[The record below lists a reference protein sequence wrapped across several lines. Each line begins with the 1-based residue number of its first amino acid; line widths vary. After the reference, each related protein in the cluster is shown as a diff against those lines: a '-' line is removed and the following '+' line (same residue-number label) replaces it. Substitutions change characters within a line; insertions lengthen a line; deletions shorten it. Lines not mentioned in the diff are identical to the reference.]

1 MGAFEKYGWEEE
13 KIISKTG
20 LRYLVRLQDYVLK
33 NSQGKE
39 EAVMFSFSY
48 LRIPQDSRRPVMFAY
63 NGGPGAASSWI
74 HMGLLGPKQISFPD
88 YPNLTQPIKYQI
100 QENEEFLLDQ
110 CDLVLIDPV
119 GASWSRLLDES
130 TASRHYSTGGDA
142 RDFAEFI
149 ENWLTENGRKDV
161 PVYLL
166 GESYGTIRNVALAD
180 ALSDWVNLCGM
191 IHIGTS
197 LNVGA
202 KGSLCVEP
210 NVRRLGANAAA
221 CWYHH
226 HQKECS
232 REKFIREAMEFAYGD
247 YARAL
252 LLGNRM
258 EMSEREKVLKRLSY
272 YTGISEDFL
281 RKRNL
286 RFGEID
292 FVLHLCPGKVVSIY
306 DSRLLYQPEQ
316 GQSYSENVM
325 TDADIVEPDMAQD
338 AFMSSVGPAVETAFD
353 DYCSMELCLP
363 TGRKKL
369 DAMLEISKQWDYR
382 GYEKDTLSL
391 PVELMKRKPCLR
403 MMFVN
408 GCYDLSSTFDF
419 MTYYLSQ
426 YELPSDRVTCLVL
439 PPGHASYVGGDTV
452 QQLSRKIRKFISW
465 QGE

>member
-1 MGAFEKYGWEEE
+1 
-13 KIISKTG
+13 
-20 LRYLVRLQDYVLK
+20 
-33 NSQGKE
+33 
-39 EAVMFSFSY
+39 
-48 LRIPQDSRRPVMFAY
+48 
-63 NGGPGAASSWI
+63 
-74 HMGLLGPKQISFPD
+74 
-88 YPNLTQPIKYQI
+88 
-100 QENEEFLLDQ
+100 
-110 CDLVLIDPV
+110 
-119 GASWSRLLDES
+119 
-130 TASRHYSTGGDA
+130 
-142 RDFAEFI
+142 
-149 ENWLTENGRKDV
+149 
-161 PVYLL
+161 
-166 GESYGTIRNVALAD
+166 
-180 ALSDWVNLCGM
+180 
-191 IHIGTS
+191 
-197 LNVGA
+197 
-202 KGSLCVEP
+202 
-210 NVRRLGANAAA
+210 
-221 CWYHH
+221 
-226 HQKECS
+226 
-232 REKFIREAMEFAYGD
+232 
-247 YARAL
+247 
-252 LLGNRM
+252 
-258 EMSEREKVLKRLSY
+258 MSEREKVLKRLSY

-426 YELPSDRVTCLVL
+426 YELPLDRVTCLVL
-439 PPGHASYVGGDTV
+439 PSGHASYVGGDTV
-452 QQLSRKIRKFISW
+452 QQLSRKIREFISW

>member
-1 MGAFEKYGWEEE
+1 M
-13 KIISKTG
+13 
-20 LRYLVRLQDYVLK
+20 
-33 NSQGKE
+33 
-39 EAVMFSFSY
+39 
-48 LRIPQDSRRPVMFAY
+48 
-63 NGGPGAASSWI
+63 
-74 HMGLLGPKQISFPD
+74 
-88 YPNLTQPIKYQI
+88 
-100 QENEEFLLDQ
+100 DQ

-119 GASWSRLLDES
+119 GASWSRLLDKS
-130 TASRHYSTGGDA
+130 AASRHYSTSGDA

-232 REKFIREAMEFAYGD
+232 REKFIRETMEFAYGD

-338 AFMSSVGPAVETAFD
+338 AFMSSVGPVVETVFD
-353 DYCSMELCLP
+353 DDCSRELCLP

-369 DAMLEISKQWDYR
+369 DAMLE
-382 GYEKDTLSL
+382 
-391 PVELMKRKPCLR
+391 V
-403 MMFVN
+403 
-408 GCYDLSSTFDF
+408 
-419 MTYYLSQ
+419 
-426 YELPSDRVTCLVL
+426 
-439 PPGHASYVGGDTV
+439 
-452 QQLSRKIRKFISW
+452 
-465 QGE
+465 